1 MLKTLWENNALILT
15 DKRQS
20 ENQTDKSLAILM
32 TSATD
37 RLCQKLN
44 LDAKTLPLHESPF
57 RFKAHADFLEQIEV
71 GNPNDPLLKQIL
83 PIQLEAKFH
92 PGYRDDPVG
101 DLQKN
106 PTPSLIHKYQG
117 RVLLMASPKCDI
129 HCRYC
134 FRRHFP
140 YEAQIN
146 QRHWQIA
153 LETIESD
160 ASIHEVILSG
170 GDPFSLSEVALVS
183 LIEKIEAIEH
193 IKTLRIHT
201 RTPIVAPS
209 KAPQNAL
216 ITWAEQSR
224 LNKVMVV
231 HCNHANELS
240 AKTAGL
246 LNLYKNSGFH
256 LLNQSVLLKGVND
269 NSSGLAELSHALL
282 KQGVLPYYLHQ
293 LDKVQGASHF
303 EVSDEIAL
311 QLHETLRQTLPG
323 YLVPKLVREIAGEPY
338 KTPL

>member
-1 MLKTLWENNALILT
+1 M
-15 DKRQS
+15 RQS

-32 TSATD
+32 TKTTD
-37 RLCQKLN
+37 SLCQQLN
-44 LDAKTLPLHESPF
+44 LDPKTLNVQESPF
-57 RFKAHADFLEQIEV
+57 RFKAHADFIEQIEV

-83 PIQLEAKFH
+83 PIQLETKFH
-92 PGYRDDPVG
+92 PDYHDDPVG

-140 YEAQIN
+140 YEQQIN

-153 LETIESD
+153 LETIQADS
-160 ASIHEVILSG
+160 SIHEVILSG
-170 GDPFSLSEVALVS
+170 GDPFSLSEVALVN
-183 LIEKIEAIEH
+183 LIEQIEAIAH
-193 IKTLRIHT
+193 IQTLRIHT

-216 ITWAEQSR
+216 LEWAKQSR

-246 LNLYKNSGFH
+246 LKLYKERGFH
-256 LLNQSVLLKGVND
+256 LLNQSVLLKDVND
-269 NSSGLAELSHALL
+269 SSDTLAELSHALL

-303 EVSDEIAL
+303 EVTDDIAL
-311 QLHETLRQTLPG
+311 QIHETLRKTLPG